1 MRHIRLLPLFIFIAL
16 CLLPTNSNASATLPK
31 LDLTV
36 LDSCIAVKRQ
46 TNARYEQR
54 LANMKQ
60 QLSYA
65 KKDHAK
71 RSRLL
76 YELYQSYSSYQFD
89 SALVYVKKCYAQAM
103 ACHDKRAE
111 MKAQLDKAELLAN
124 GGFYHVSEDILRNY
138 RLQDLPADLRYDY
151 AIAGYWTYVYWSAF
165 TMDAEFTSRLDSLRM
180 SNLNLALQYAPKNS
194 ATWYFLKGESRISLA
209 NILPRPSPI
218 TRDV

>member
-76 YELYQSYSSYQFD
+76 YELYQSYSSYQID
-89 SALVYVKKCYAQAM
+89 SALVYIKKCHEEAEES
-103 ACHDKRAE
+103 HDAHQMEKIQLN
-111 MKAQLDKAELLAN
+111 KALLLAY
-124 GGFYHVSEDILRNY
+124 GGFYNNAEEIIKSVDYN
-138 RLQDLPADLRYDY
+138 RLPEDLRYDY
-151 AIAGYWTYVYWSAF
+151 AIAAY
-165 TMDAEFTSRLDSLRM
+165 
-180 SNLNLALQYAPKNS
+180 
-194 ATWYFLKGESRISLA
+194 
-209 NILPRPSPI
+209 
-218 TRDV
+218 